1 MAMQTVTQAA
11 AGVDPIERLIAR
23 GAKARQLVNLF
34 PHRAHWLA
42 EHQDDTFRICYHDDG
57 GNVVVEQVNA
67 VRLLTRAEELGWS
80 PDLEEGSGM
89 DGWLYQQAPYSIYRG
104 IHYYASA
111 YEEYEL
117 LPLCL
122 PPQAIRAAK
131 ARTERRVAK
140 FRRDA
145 QVRGRKR
152 DALKAKEEKAN
163 VRAAKKRLLERWTA
177 DELERAKKAGAPI
190 GRAKARKLAREAL
203 DRTCQGI
210 AQRVMALQAGQ
221 KIGESV

>member
-11 AGVDPIERLIAR
+11 ASVDPIDRLIAR

-34 PHRAHWLA
+34 PQRANWLA

-89 DGWLYQQAPYSIYRG
+89 DGWLYQQAPYSLYRG
-104 IHYYASA
+104 VHYYASA
-111 YEEYEL
+111 YEEDEL

-122 PPQAIRAAK
+122 PPQAIRAAA
-131 ARTERRVAK
+131 ARTKRRAAK
-140 FRRDA
+140 MRREA
-145 QVRGRKR
+145 QALKRKR
-152 DALKAKEEKAN
+152 DALKAREDE
-163 VRAAKKRLLERWTA
+163 AALRVAKRRTLERWTE

-190 GRAKARKLAREAL
+190 SRATAKKLAREAL
-203 DRTCQGI
+203 DRFCKGI
-210 AQRVMALQAGQ
+210 EERMTALHAGQ
-221 KIGESV
+221 KIGESA